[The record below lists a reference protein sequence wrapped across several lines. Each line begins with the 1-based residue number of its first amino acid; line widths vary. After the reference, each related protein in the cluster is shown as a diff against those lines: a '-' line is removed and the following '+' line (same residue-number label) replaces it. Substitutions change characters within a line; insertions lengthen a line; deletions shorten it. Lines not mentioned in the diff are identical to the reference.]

1 MSLTKVHSERQ
12 TQYRS
17 PPSGPA
23 GELQVGGWERKW
35 SLSARGGCSAS
46 YSVGLLG
53 RRAARACDYVRHTH
67 THVQHRITADFAL
80 NVKMGILYLYNV
92 KAFTLLK

>member
-1 MSLTKVHSERQ
+1 MSLTKVHSEPQ

-23 GELQVGGWERKW
+23 GELQVGGWESKW
-35 SLSARGGCSAS
+35 SLSARGGRSAS

-53 RRAARACDYVRHTH
+53 KRAARACDYVRHTH
-67 THVQHRITADFAL
+67 THTADFAL
-80 NVKMGILYLYNV
+80 NVKRGILYLHNV

>member
-35 SLSARGGCSAS
+35 SLSARGGRSAS

-67 THVQHRITADFAL
+67 TRATSD
-80 NVKMGILYLYNV
+80 
-92 KAFTLLK
+92 TR